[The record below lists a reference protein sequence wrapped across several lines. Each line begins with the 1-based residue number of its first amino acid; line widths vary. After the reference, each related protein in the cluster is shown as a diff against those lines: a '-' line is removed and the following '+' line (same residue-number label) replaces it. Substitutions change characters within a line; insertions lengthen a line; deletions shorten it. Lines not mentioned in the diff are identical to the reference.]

1 MWRWAR
7 WVLLVV
13 GVVVLAA
20 IVKHAWTD
28 HQKRIVWRQQ
38 EAVFAGELAD
48 LQRTFPIGSRRSV
61 VVAGL
66 RARYPKIGVDDYRGD
81 VQVWLGKE
89 PSFVWYCNFMT
100 PFVQFTF
107 QGDGSDAPLVKIERM
122 TTGECL

>member
-7 WVLLVV
+7 WVLLTV
-13 GVVVLAA
+13 GVIILAA
-20 IVKHAWTD
+20 TGKHAWTD

-38 EAVFAGELAD
+38 ETVFASELAEM
-48 LQRTFPIGSRRSV
+48 QRAFPIGTQRSAV
-61 VVAGL
+61 LSEL
-66 RARYPKIGVDDYRGD
+66 RLRYPQFAIGDSTQD

-107 QGDGSDAPLVKIERM
+107 QGGGSDAPLVKIERE